1 MQAEQEQ
8 LSADTRALRSQ
19 LAALTG
25 ELRELRIALEAQ
37 PLPVGLGLGS
47 AAAAVTEEAAQA
59 AAAVAAA
66 VAAPAP
72 AKQQPPPEIKV
83 AAAASRPPVL
93 TADPVAP
100 GVAGTTLALVKS
112 AGFQAGNFAEF
123 YLDGKK
129 IMISGPASNR
139 GVNVVIIDPQNKRVV
154 SGKCYDT
161 WANPTDGN
169 RLLASEL
176 NQLPDGHVV
185 MVALKDSGLENLDPG
200 TLAALR
206 GLGATM
212 LTEKLRERDSYAL
225 VGVKGG
231 AALAEGRAQ
240 RLSDSAEIEGT
251 LPCAVSAPNFPFS
264 MASLPGGH
272 EPKKLPG
279 GQDVKAVLEQGEKMG
294 FSTDGTKAGSQ
305 PKGGAAGF
313 QQQPTPPSFSPDGK
327 QQPTPVQQQQR
338 TPGGFQPGLAGSL
351 RPQGTPAGGVRPSA
365 APPGG
370 GGGGVAGSVI
380 PQGVPAAAKPQP
392 GGFKPR

>member
-1 MQAEQEQ
+1 VQAEQEQ

-37 PLPVGLGLGS
+37 PLPVGLGS

-93 TADPVAP
+93 TAEPVDP

-231 AALAEGRAQ
+231 AALAEGRTQ
-240 RLSDSAEIEGT
+240 RLSDSVEIEGT

-272 EPKKLPG
+272 EPKQLPG

-294 FSTDGTKAGSQ
+294 FSTDGMKAGSQ
-305 PKGGAAGF
+305 PTPVPAAARSS
-313 QQQPTPPSFSPDGK
+313 PPSFSADGK
-327 QQPTPVQQQQR
+327 PQPTPVQQQQR

-351 RPQGTPAGGVRPSA
+351 RPQGTPVGGVRPSA
-365 APPGG
+365 APPG